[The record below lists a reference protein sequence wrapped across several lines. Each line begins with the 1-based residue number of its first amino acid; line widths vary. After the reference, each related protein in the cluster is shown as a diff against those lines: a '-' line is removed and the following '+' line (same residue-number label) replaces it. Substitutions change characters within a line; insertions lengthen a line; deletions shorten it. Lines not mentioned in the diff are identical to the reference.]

1 MRDDALPIGRL
12 VLAGVGVLATVAI
25 AVGVVL
31 AMLGHR
37 HVPVGGLAIDRPV
50 QPGHGLPALQ
60 AAPQPDL
67 ASYRADKRLALDAA
81 DGTGA
86 ADLAPIDTAMA
97 RSAASAASS
106 GAPR

>member
-12 VLAGVGVLATVAI
+12 VLAGVGVVATVAI

-81 DGTGA
+81 DG
-86 ADLAPIDTAMA
+86 ADHVPIDTAMA
-97 RSAASAASS
+97 RSAASAPSS
-106 GAPR
+106 GASR